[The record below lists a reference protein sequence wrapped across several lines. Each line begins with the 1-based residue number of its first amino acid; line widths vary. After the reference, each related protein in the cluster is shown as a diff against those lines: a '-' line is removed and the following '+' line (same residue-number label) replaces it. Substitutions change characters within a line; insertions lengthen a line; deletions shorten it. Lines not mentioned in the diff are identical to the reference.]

1 MSTLEFCFVGG
12 QANKLTQCCEACGIG
27 SSGEGLKSALAILI
41 TQGLVDARKVFC
53 LCAISGDR
61 VVLEDQFIELDANHS
76 VLPGAVNYAKLCFG
90 NSESKSVP
98 FLNQLR
104 IPYEK
109 ALNPLY
115 ISLLSLKC
123 FKMEFAAYSLKH
135 ATLHSSPSCCPTLC

>member
-12 QANKLTQCCEACGIG
+12 QANKLTQCCEACG
-27 SSGEGLKSALAILI
+27 SGEGLKSALAILI
-41 TQGLVDARKVFC
+41 TQGLVDARQVFC

-90 NSESKSVP
+90 NSESESVP

-123 FKMEFAAYSLKH
+123 FKMEFAAYSFKH
-135 ATLHSSPSCCPTLC
+135 ATLHSLPSCCPTLC